1 MKKNLAV
8 YGTLRDF
15 KTKKG
20 KVNGFSL
27 VFPAMTKAFPA
38 AIKDK
43 NESLVVEVK
52 EIEDYEIGEYDKYE
66 NVKGGLYKREN
77 VVIDLPDGKAVDA
90 WMYVAGPVITQ
101 DTGVYEKIKD
111 NDWENVDY

>member
-8 YGTLRDF
+8 YGTLRNF

-20 KVNGFSL
+20 KVDGFSL
-27 VFPAMTKAFPA
+27 IFPAMTRAFPA
-38 AIKDK
+38 AIKDN
-43 NESLVVEVK
+43 NESIVVEVK

-66 NVKGGLYKREN
+66 NVRGGLYKREN
-77 VVIDLPDGKAVDA
+77 VNVDLPDDKKVEA
-90 WMYVAGPVITQ
+90 WMYVAGPVIMQ

-111 NDWENVDY
+111 NDWENVVY

>member
-20 KVNGFSL
+20 KVSGFSL

-38 AIKDK
+38 AIREWED
-43 NESLVVEVK
+43 SIVVELK
-52 EIEDYEIGEYDKYE
+52 EIEDYEIHEYDKYE
-66 NVKGGLYKREN
+66 NVKGGLYKRED
-77 VVIDLPDGKAVDA
+77 VIVELPDGDKVEA

-101 DTGVYEKIKD
+101 DTGIYEKIKD